1 MVECGGLENRCTARY
16 QGFESLTL
24 RHRPLKGYFFDSDM
38 VVPLD
43 SFLQYGDP
51 LSTSIFKEYDANA
64 HLHIPMDSQ
73 G

>member
-1 MVECGGLENRCTARY
+1 
-16 QGFESLTL
+16 
-24 RHRPLKGYFFDSDM
+24 M